1 MLKKRTVKPRV
12 LCSGCRTVRGHY
24 WSECQANKS
33 CPLCMEWCHNCGDV
47 AYCAECKSDAL
58 YKEALTLRSY
68 CIDCRAISNLDFIEP
83 FVNVLT

>member
-1 MLKKRTVKPRV
+1 
-12 LCSGCRTVRGHY
+12 
-24 WSECQANKS
+24 
-33 CPLCMEWCHNCGDV
+33 MEWCHNCGDV